1 MTSRA
6 MQRSLPYF
14 VALALLTSAVALTL
28 AVVVAARAGAYDG
41 VGAGDAPMAH
51 DSALASLEQAAL
63 GGDWRAMA
71 RLGRGYARGEG
82 VVRDPVRAHAW
93 LSLAAAAGDAES
105 AVLRQDLEGN
115 MTPAE
120 LDTARRLA
128 TSLRDEMKSPAS
140 ATRMPEIQLPV
151 LGSTTPPAA
160 GSAPGLG
167 GAVALASL
175 PSAPATGGSDLDRAG
190 ITDLQWQLALHGYDP
205 GPADGSFG
213 PRTRTAIRAY
223 QADAGL
229 PVDGGA
235 TRDLLDQL
243 QYEAPGAAA
252 NDVPW
257 ETADTTD
264 QPALDWGE
272 APTEAEGAD
281 LPWGQGSYAQPS
293 APSAPVAGG
302 PLRAFAITV
311 QEELA
316 ARGYRVGPADGA
328 VGPATRSAISDY
340 QADQGLPVDGEV
352 SLALVNHLRF
362 VTAN

>member
-1 MTSRA
+1 MR
-6 MQRSLPYF
+6 RSLPYF

-28 AVVVAARAGAYDG
+28 AVVVAARAGSYDG
-41 VGAGDAPMAH
+41 LGASDARLAH
-51 DSALASLEQAAL
+51 DPELASLEQAAL

-71 RLGRGYARGEG
+71 RLGRGYARGDG
-82 VVRDPVRAHAW
+82 AARDPVRAHAW

-128 TSLRDEMKSPAS
+128 TSLRDEMKSPPS
-140 ATRMPEIQLPV
+140 ATTMPEIQLPV

-213 PRTRTAIRAY
+213 PRTRNAISTY

-229 PVDGGA
+229 PIDGVA
-235 TRDLLDQL
+235 TRDLLDRL
-243 QYEAPGAAA
+243 QYDDPGAATDDA
-252 NDVPW
+252 PW
-257 ETADTTD
+257 ETAAATEQVT
-264 QPALDWGE
+264 PDWGQ
-272 APTEAEGAD
+272 APTEAEAAD
-281 LPWGQGSYAQPS
+281 LPWAPESYAQPS
-293 APSAPVAGG
+293 APSAPVADG
-302 PLRAFAITV
+302 PRRAFAITV

-316 ARGYRVGPADGA
+316 ARGYRVGPADGT

-340 QADQGLPVDGEV
+340 QADQGLPIDGEV

-362 VTAN
+362 VTTN